1 LFTEARGH
9 LFFMESA
16 SIITLI
22 SIGHWVESKVSAR
35 AAKSLRALLNL
46 TPPTARWLDPGG
58 AEVEVP
64 VSQLKAGD
72 QVVIKPGDR
81 VPIDSEV
88 AEGASVVDES
98 MLTGE
103 STPVSKNKGARIYGG
118 TVNLHGWLLGKVAA
132 KAKPRRW
139 RRLSPS
145 CSAPKPAGPISKLGD
160 RVSSV
165 FRADC
170 RVDRDWG
177 GLLVGLAPESSAC
190 GQRVDR
196 TFLWRAHHPARRMG
210 GGDLSRVAVLINCV
224 PCAMG
229 LGQRPSQLWPAPT
242 WPPNW
247 NPEQGRV
254 ALEKTGRITSVLFD
268 KTGTLT
274 HGKMGIADSEDFLE
288 PAEQAPRVP

>member
-1 LFTEARGH
+1 MVGSILTLPLFGDRVGAWVSGRRLVPTGWLSLGFACPSALRRAFLPGRMEPAKDWQLEYGHPGGAGFDSGVRYSAWGLFTEARGH

-160 RVSSV
+160 RV
-165 FRADC
+165 RASF
-170 RVDRDWG
+170 VPI
-177 GLLVGLAPESSAC
+177 VG
-190 GQRVDR
+190 
-196 TFLWRAHHPARRMG
+196 
-210 GGDLSRVAVLINCV
+210 
-224 PCAMG
+224 
-229 LGQRPSQLWPAPT
+229 
-242 WPPNW
+242 
-247 NPEQGRV
+247 
-254 ALEKTGRITSVLFD
+254 
-268 KTGTLT
+268 
-274 HGKMGIADSEDFLE
+274 
-288 PAEQAPRVP
+288 